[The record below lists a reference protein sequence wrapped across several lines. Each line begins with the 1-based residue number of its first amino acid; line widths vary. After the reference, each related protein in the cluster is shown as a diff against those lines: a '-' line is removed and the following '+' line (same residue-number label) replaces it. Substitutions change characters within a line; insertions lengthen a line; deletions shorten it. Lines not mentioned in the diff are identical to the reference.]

1 MIAALTWA
9 ATRHGTSDLLRFWG
23 VRWDDLS
30 IHELVCCWDTVPSS
44 SATALVDM
52 EKPVGLTDRLL
63 ALIIDSI
70 VGLSY
75 GLGGKRM
82 PESSSVLRAI
92 TGEKTKEQDARDRVL
107 ELALKDKAKYT
118 DNNNNT

>member
-1 MIAALTWA
+1 MRWA
-9 ATRHGTSDLLRFWG
+9 E
-23 VRWDDLS
+23 LS

-44 SATALVDM
+44 SATALVDL

-63 ALIIDSI
+63 AIIADAI

-107 ELALKDKAKYT
+107 ELALKDKAKYNN
-118 DNNNNT
+118 DN

>member
-1 MIAALTWA
+1 M
-9 ATRHGTSDLLRFWG
+9 
-23 VRWDDLS
+23 RWDELS

-44 SATALVDM
+44 SATALVDL

-63 ALIIDSI
+63 AIIADAI

-92 TGEKTKEQDARDRVL
+92 TGENTKEQSARDRVL
-107 ELALKDKAKYT
+107 ELALKDKAKY
-118 DNNNNT
+118 NNNNS

>member
-1 MIAALTWA
+1 M
-9 ATRHGTSDLLRFWG
+9 
-23 VRWDDLS
+23 
-30 IHELVCCWDTVPSS
+30 PSS
-44 SATALVDM
+44 SATALVDL

-63 ALIIDSI
+63 AIIADAI

-107 ELALKDKAKYT
+107 ELALKDKAKY
-118 DNNNNT
+118 NNDK

>member
-1 MIAALTWA
+1 M
-9 ATRHGTSDLLRFWG
+9 DL
-23 VRWDDLS
+23 
-30 IHELVCCWDTVPSS
+30 
-44 SATALVDM
+44 

-63 ALIIDSI
+63 AIIADAI

-92 TGEKTKEQDARDRVL
+92 TGEKTKEQEAKDRVL

-118 DNNNNT
+118 YNNSGN

>member
-1 MIAALTWA
+1 
-9 ATRHGTSDLLRFWG
+9 
-23 VRWDDLS
+23 
-30 IHELVCCWDTVPSS
+30 
-44 SATALVDM
+44 M

-63 ALIIDSI
+63 ALVVDAI

-107 ELALKDKAKYT
+107 ELALKDKAQYVER
-118 DNNNNT
+118 DLR

>member
-1 MIAALTWA
+1 M
-9 ATRHGTSDLLRFWG
+9 
-23 VRWDDLS
+23 
-30 IHELVCCWDTVPSS
+30 PSS
-44 SATALVDM
+44 SATALVDL

-63 ALIIDSI
+63 AIIADAI

-92 TGEKTKEQDARDRVL
+92 TGEKTKEQDAKNKG
-107 ELALKDKAKYT
+107 LANAKKDKAKNT
-118 DNNNNT
+118 AKKNNK

>member
-1 MIAALTWA
+1 M
-9 ATRHGTSDLLRFWG
+9 
-23 VRWDDLS
+23 RWDELS
-30 IHELVCCWDTVPSS
+30 IHELVCCWDTLPSS

-63 ALIIDSI
+63 ALVVDAI

-107 ELALKDKAKYT
+107 ELALKDKAQYVER
-118 DNNNNT
+118 DLR

>member
-1 MIAALTWA
+1 
-9 ATRHGTSDLLRFWG
+9 
-23 VRWDDLS
+23 
-30 IHELVCCWDTVPSS
+30 
-44 SATALVDM
+44 M

-63 ALIIDSI
+63 AIIADAI

-107 ELALKDKAKYT
+107 ELALKDKAKY
-118 DNNNNT
+118 NNDK

>member
-1 MIAALTWA
+1 M
-9 ATRHGTSDLLRFWG
+9 
-23 VRWDDLS
+23 
-30 IHELVCCWDTVPSS
+30 PSS
-44 SATALVDM
+44 SATALVDL

-63 ALIIDSI
+63 AIIADAI

-107 ELALKDKAKYT
+107 ELALKDKAKYNN
-118 DNNNNT
+118 DN

>member
-1 MIAALTWA
+1 M
-9 ATRHGTSDLLRFWG
+9 
-23 VRWDDLS
+23 
-30 IHELVCCWDTVPSS
+30 
-44 SATALVDM
+44 
-52 EKPVGLTDRLL
+52 GLTDRLL
-63 ALIIDSI
+63 AIIADAI

-107 ELALKDKAKYT
+107 ELALKDKAKYNN
-118 DNNNNT
+118 DN